1 MGINNN
7 SNPEYL
13 DFYMTAD
20 IGGWV
25 AVGFSPSAN
34 MVYKCDAAHVLG
46 QPFMYLAQPTY
57 SNTCQ
62 QLIITADNVLPFPL
76 YY

>member
-7 SNPEYL
+7 TNPEYL

-34 MVYKCDAAHVLG
+34 MVSVPQH
-46 QPFMYLAQPTY
+46 MY
-57 SNTCQ
+57 
-62 QLIITADNVLPFPL
+62 
-76 YY
+76 

>member
-7 SNPEYL
+7 TNPEYL

-20 IGGWV
+20 IDGWV

-34 MVYKCDAAHVLG
+34 MVSVPQH
-46 QPFMYLAQPTY
+46 MY
-57 SNTCQ
+57 
-62 QLIITADNVLPFPL
+62 
-76 YY
+76 